1 MDAATERAL
10 QAIDEAVAEVR
21 RMESGPVVLTAEYLH
36 AVEAIERLPQN
47 QSGADKTWLERA
59 IVEFEAHFARARRL

>member
-21 RMESGPVVLTAEYLH
+21 RMESGPVVLTAEYVQ

-47 QSGADKTWLERA
+47 QSGADKTWLWESVERDRR
-59 IVEFEAHFARARRL
+59 HFSLAVRL